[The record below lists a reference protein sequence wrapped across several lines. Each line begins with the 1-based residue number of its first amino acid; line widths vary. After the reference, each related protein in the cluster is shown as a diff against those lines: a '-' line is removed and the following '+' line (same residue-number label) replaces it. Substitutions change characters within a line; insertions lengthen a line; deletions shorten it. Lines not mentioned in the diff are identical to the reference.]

1 MEEDINR
8 IARPHP
14 PPPELIQSFGTS
26 TPISFK
32 SRNSR
37 SRATSKYPRDN
48 PKILR
53 ALGRGSG
60 NTDYF
65 EMCFDVRASVSNVYP
80 RSSNK
85 RRSIS
90 AWKIRVIVY
99 FDIDWIFDL
108 SLALLDERKE
118 KYFRIIV
125 IYPLLLLGSDA
136 FSRKQR
142 YYGPIWANL
151 HLLALHETWKLSFRK
166 TRPRNWGWTSLY
178 EHFRY
183 PLLSWKCA
191 NNNFLPLFNFLVCPL
206 IFDLFIM

>member
-32 SRNSR
+32 SETRNSR

-80 RSSNK
+80 PFSRIKGDRFPPGRFVLLFIST
-85 RRSIS
+85 SIEFS
-90 AWKIRVIVY
+90 IYHSDFSTK
-99 FDIDWIFDL
+99 
-108 SLALLDERKE
+108 ERKNIFE
-118 KYFRIIV
+118 
-125 IYPLLLLGSDA
+125 LLLSIYLLQGSDA

-151 HLLALHETWKLSFRK
+151 HLLALHHENYRFVR
-166 TRPRNWGWTSLY
+166 
-178 EHFRY
+178 
-183 PLLSWKCA
+183 
-191 NNNFLPLFNFLVCPL
+191 LVHVIGDERLCTN
-206 IFDLFIM
+206 IFDIHC

>member
-108 SLALLDERKE
+108 SLALLERKERKE

-125 IYPLLLLGSDA
+125 IYLSLARIRRVFTKATVLRPHLGQS
-136 FSRKQR
+136 
-142 YYGPIWANL
+142 P
-151 HLLALHETWKLSFRK
+151 
-166 TRPRNWGWTSLY
+166 SLGA
-178 EHFRY
+178 
-183 PLLSWKCA
+183 PWNMKIIVS
-191 NNNFLPLFNFLVCPL
+191 
-206 IFDLFIM
+206 

>member
-1 MEEDINR
+1 MIIPKKNLQ
-8 IARPHP
+8 IKNHYSSFWFFIVYIT
-14 PPPELIQSFGTS
+14 ELIIKLDTRMESWKDDDSGRRHQQDSAA
-26 TPISFK
+26 TPSSPRINPEFRNFNTHILK
-32 SRNSR
+32 SETRNSR

-90 AWKIRVIVY
+90 AWKIRVIIY

-108 SLALLDERKE
+108 SLALLERKERKE

-125 IYPLLLLGSDA
+125 IYLSLARIRRVFTKATVLRPHLGQS
-136 FSRKQR
+136 
-142 YYGPIWANL
+142 P
-151 HLLALHETWKLSFRK
+151 
-166 TRPRNWGWTSLY
+166 SLGA
-178 EHFRY
+178 
-183 PLLSWKCA
+183 PWNMKIIVS
-191 NNNFLPLFNFLVCPL
+191 
-206 IFDLFIM
+206 